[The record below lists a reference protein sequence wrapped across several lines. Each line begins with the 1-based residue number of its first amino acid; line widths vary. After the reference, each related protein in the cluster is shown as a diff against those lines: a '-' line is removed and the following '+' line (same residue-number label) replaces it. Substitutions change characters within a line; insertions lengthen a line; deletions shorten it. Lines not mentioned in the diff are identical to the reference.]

1 MAAKPDL
8 ALDIEVEDA
17 EGNTKRLPCDSR
29 KASKRPLLQPFSTQ
43 RGDGFTTGGV
53 QLNRQILRDYPDIAL
68 IDTWRY
74 IGRQGDVAYEGR
86 LHSSPRTNDP
96 QQQITAQLVG
106 WAASYLKSFKIDPL
120 VVDQRFAS
128 WQPPSLVR
136 RAGMLLGGL
145 TLSHYS
151 SSSDFEGLRFDGE
164 SGQSIPAGAV
174 NELSYDAG
182 PRNAIAK
189 VMYEGTER
197 NTANL
202 EAATLYTDDSDA
214 LPSAAAMLLT
224 LDGTLHTATPLTSER
239 FAMLRALAG
248 ATHTPA
254 AGSPFARTFEQLA
267 VYGDTG
273 LTTRPQEGEPDGIWL
288 TDLLAWILA
297 TYYPKMKLAG
307 RQNTFPVTQ
316 ADWRDNKSFGYDIIQ
331 QLNNLAMWET
341 NVWENRTLHFE
352 PADLTTYDWV
362 FRTDDPGVRVVFQG
376 DSIEDFAN
384 GIEIT
389 FTGFDGVKQT
399 LYPEDHPELRDD
411 SENNPANRHKEK
423 LYIEK
428 EITWRC
434 SLEEALQ
441 IGRAQLKEFNRPK
454 RPGSYQIAGHIQDA
468 ARHWHQGW
476 KARNSMTVGIL
487 DHPDDEPRLLTATSW
502 DPQSEV
508 LSLTVDAPPKTLEAI
523 VARQELARQAK
534 NLA

>member
-1 MAAKPDL
+1 MAKKPDL
-8 ALDIEVEDA
+8 ALDIEVEGADGTT
-17 EGNTKRLPCDSR
+17 ERLPCDSQ

-53 QLNRQILRDYPDIAL
+53 QLTREIFKDYPDISL
-68 IDTWRY
+68 MDTWRY
-74 IGRQGDVAYEGR
+74 VGRQGDVAYEGR
-86 LHSSPRTNDP
+86 HHSNPRTNDP
-96 QQQITAQLVG
+96 QQQIGVQLVG
-106 WAASYLKSFKIDPL
+106 WAASYLKAYKIDPL
-120 VVDQRFAS
+120 VVDRRFSS
-128 WQPPSLVR
+128 WQPPGLAR
-136 RAGMLLGGL
+136 RSYLLEQGA
-145 TLSHYS
+145 TLAHYQQ
-151 SSSDFEGLRFDGE
+151 SSDFGGLRFDGE
-164 SGQSIPAGAV
+164 SGQTIPQGADAEV
-174 NELSYDAG
+174 IYDAG
-182 PRNAIAK
+182 ARNRIAK
-189 VMYEGTER
+189 LMYRGKES
-197 NTANL
+197 NSANVEAPSVYTDVSEDL
-202 EAATLYTDDSDA
+202 IGKAATA
-214 LPSAAAMLLT
+214 LT
-224 LDGTLHTATPLTSER
+224 LDGTLHTAAITTPQR
-239 FAMLRALAG
+239 FAMLRALAT

-254 AGSPFARTFEQLA
+254 AGSPLSRTFEQLA
-267 VYGDTG
+267 AYGDTG
-273 LTTRPQEGEPDGIWL
+273 LTTRPLEGEPDGIWL
-288 TDLLAWILA
+288 SDLLSWILA
-297 TYYPKMKLAG
+297 TFYPKMKLAG

-316 ADWRDNKSFGYDIIQ
+316 ADWRDNKSFGYDVIQ

-341 NVWENRTLHFE
+341 SVFEDRTLHFE

-362 FRTDDPGVRVVFQG
+362 FRTDDPGVKVTFQG

-434 SLEEALQ
+434 SLAEALQ
-441 IGRAQLKEFNRPK
+441 IGRAYLKEFNRPK

-487 DHPDDEPRLLTATSW
+487 DHPDDEPRLLTATTW

-508 LSLTVDAPPKTLEAI
+508 LNLTVDAPPKTLEAQ
-523 VARQELARQAK
+523 VARQELARQAN